1 MDRSRGN
8 PNYSRGGRG
17 GPRGHH
23 QEVTIPADLDEVIEF
38 FEITKSDADYSFIT
52 DLKEPFHANWMHVLL
67 CSILISST
75 GVSYTLDNLH
85 NAVQERGAKEITKE
99 DLATFLQCD
108 YYHKHET
115 YLEPKIETCRFSI
128 NTGVIDPST
137 FLFDLSQGKHSAPP
151 KSIGLNSDGAM
162 FILSMVRNAPSM
174 AGTRGGDGERGELL
188 FKEADNRNNKYLG
201 MVDKP
206 GQLYRNVNS
215 RTTMITYTKDEDG
228 KLNKVVKPCIA
239 IQKRQQAK
247 EFYYCF
253 YPQDGPGG
261 W

>member
-8 PNYSRGGRG
+8 QNYNKSGRG
-17 GPRGHH
+17 GPRGQQ
-23 QEVTIPADLDEVIEF
+23 QEVTIPADLDEDIEF
-38 FEITKSDADYSFIT
+38 FEISKSDADYSFIT
-52 DLKEPFHANWMHVLL
+52 DLKEPLHANWMHVLL

-75 GVSYTLDNLH
+75 GKSYTLDNLYD
-85 NAVQERGAKEITKE
+85 AVQERGAKEITKE
-99 DLATFLQCD
+99 DLATILQCD
-108 YYHKHET
+108 YYHKHES
-115 YLEPKIETCRFSI
+115 YLEPRIETCRFSI
-128 NTGVIDPST
+128 NIGVVEPSS
-137 FLFDLSQGKHSAPP
+137 FLFDLSQGKHSQVP
-151 KSIGLNSDGAM
+151 KSVGLNSDGAM
-162 FILSMVRNAPSM
+162 FILSMVRNAPST
-174 AGTRGGDGERGELL
+174 AGRGGGDGMRGELL

-215 RTTMITYTKDEDG
+215 RTTMITYTHNEDG
-228 KLNKVVKPCIA
+228 TLKKTVKPCIA